1 MFKNEVQMLSF
12 GSTYYQQTVDD
23 RAEPSQAGSV
33 SSARYCSAR
42 LGSVFSWNTEPSL
55 INNYIQ
61 NIVLTSPTKPNF
73 ITNYASNCLNIIIF
87 ISENV

>member
-1 MFKNEVQMLSF
+1 MVYCDFPELLTSV
-12 GSTYYQQTVDD
+12 VD

-55 INNYIQ
+55 INNHIQ
-61 NIVLTSPTKPNF
+61 NIVLTSLTKPTF
-73 ITNYASNCLNIIIF
+73 ITNYALNCLNIIF
-87 ISENV
+87 LISKNV

>member
-1 MFKNEVQMLSF
+1 M
-12 GSTYYQQTVDD
+12 DD

-55 INNYIQ
+55 I
-61 NIVLTSPTKPNF
+61 
-73 ITNYASNCLNIIIF
+73 IIISKLFLLLLLLNYDFDEIYIF
-87 ISENV
+87 IFGIWS